1 MFRLSCHSLHVWT
14 DPNQL
19 SCPVVLVAALSGAPV
34 LAELPSLQGVYGFKV
49 DANLEL
55 TDSNIEYYSLIEP

>member
-1 MFRLSCHSLHVWT
+1 MYGLILI
-14 DPNQL
+14 
-19 SCPVVLVAALSGAPV
+19 SCPALSYWWLLCLVRLV